1 MSVTVVSFH
10 AHPDDEAL
18 LTAGTL
24 AGLAAA
30 GHRVVLVTATDGGA
44 GLAADAFGHGV
55 DLGRRRLAELQAS
68 ARAIGAARVEWLGYA
83 DSGLHGNEPDRIE
96 PDPADATNDA
106 TNDPPGDSPAAGTWR
121 RPTFVHAS
129 IEDAAAR
136 LAAILREESAA
147 VLTSYEASGGYGHPD
162 HVRAHHVGRRAAELA
177 GTPVLLEATVDRDL
191 FARGVRLAARLRLL
205 PSGLAAS
212 LATAY
217 TPRHELTHRI
227 DVRRQVPAKQAA
239 LLAHASQTTGEEP
252 AGGRRTVAV
261 LGRLPG
267 PLARLI
273 LGREWFVEVGRAPAS
288 PLLDDVMASLRP
300 HP

>member
-1 MSVTVVSFH
+1 MPVTVVSFH

-24 AGLAAA
+24 ATLAAA

-44 GLAADAFGHGV
+44 GLAADRFGQGV
-55 DLGRRRLAELQAS
+55 ELGTRRLTELEAS
-68 ARAIGAARVEWLGYA
+68 ARAIGAARVHWLGYA
-83 DSGLHGNEPDRIE
+83 DSGLHGTEADRVE
-96 PDPADATNDA
+96 PDPADPT
-106 TNDPPGDSPAAGTWR
+106 GTLT
-121 RPTFVHAS
+121 RPTFVHAA
-129 IEDAAAR
+129 IEDAAER

-162 HVRAHHVGRRAAELA
+162 HVRTHHVGRRAAELA
-177 GTPVLLEATVDRDL
+177 ATPVLLEATVDRDL

-205 PSGLAAS
+205 PGELAAS

-217 TPRHELTHRI
+217 TPRQELTHRI
-227 DVRRQVPAKQAA
+227 DVRRQLRAKQAA

-252 AGGRRTVAV
+252 SGGRRTVAA

-267 PLARLI
+267 PLARLV
-273 LGREWFVEVGRAPAS
+273 LGREWFVEVGRAPS
-288 PLLDDVMASLRP
+288 VPLLDDVLASLDQGP
-300 HP
+300 